1 VQDIFLRNNV
11 TILGEGKQTI
21 VFGHG
26 FGCSQDIW
34 KYMIPDF
41 LEQFRIV
48 LFDYVGSGKSDCSAY
63 NEQRYSDLNGYAE
76 DLMEV
81 LEALNTEPVIFIGH
95 SVSSM
100 IGLLASVKQPDYFK
114 SLVMIGPSARYM
126 NDLPEYFGGF
136 NDSDIRELLYMME
149 KNFVGWATASAA
161 ALINTPEQPT
171 LAKKLEETFHAEDPV
186 IMRNFAEATFM
197 SDHRK
202 DLPKATVSSLII
214 QCAED
219 SIVPIEAA
227 NYLHENIKNSV
238 LNVIEAKGHY
248 PQLSCPHDTSEVIL
262 NYLNETSR

>member
-1 VQDIFLRNNV
+1 MQDILVRNNV
-11 TILGEGKQTI
+11 TILGEGEQTI

-26 FGCSQDIW
+26 FGCSQDTW
-34 KYMIPDF
+34 KYLIPDF
-41 LEQFRIV
+41 LEKFRVV

-63 NEQRYSDLNGYAE
+63 DQQRYSNLEGYAE

-81 LEALNTEPVIFIGH
+81 IEALNTNPVIFIGH

-100 IGLLASVKQPDYFK
+100 IGLLTSIKKPEYFK
-114 SLVMIGPSARYM
+114 ALIMIGPSARYM
-126 NDLPEYFGGF
+126 NDLPDYYGGF
-136 NDSDIRELLYMME
+136 EDKDIQELLYMME
-149 KNFVGWATASAA
+149 KNFVGWATANAA
-161 ALINTPEQPT
+161 ALINTPEQPI
-171 LAKKLEETFHAEDPV
+171 LAKKLEETFCEEDPV

-202 DLPKATVSSLII
+202 DLHNASIPTLII
-214 QCAED
+214 QCSED

-248 PQLSCPHDTSEVIL
+248 PQLSCPKDTSEVIL
-262 NYLNETSR
+262 NYLTETNV